1 MSSILLVEDDNVI
14 RKMINIRLQLHGFE
28 VDTAVNGQEGV
39 EKASTCLYDA
49 ILMDMHM
56 PVMDGHEA
64 TKILREQGYQGL
76 IIAVTASVMSDETNK
91 AINVGCDH
99 FIPKPIEVNF
109 EDQVAEFISQ
119 YKDG

>member
-1 MSSILLVEDDNVI
+1 MSSILLVEDDQVI
-14 RKMINIRLQLHGFE
+14 RKMITMRLQLHGFE
-28 VDTAVNGQEGV
+28 VDTAVNGLQGV
-39 EKASTCLYDA
+39 EKANGRLYDA

-64 TKILREQGYQGL
+64 TRVLREQGYQGL

-91 AINVGCDH
+91 AINIGCNH
-99 FIPKPIEVNF
+99 FIPKPIEVTF
-109 EDQVAEFISQ
+109 EDQVAEFITR

>member
-14 RKMINIRLQLHGFE
+14 RKMISMRLQLSGFE
-28 VDTAVNGQEGV
+28 VDTAVNGLEGI
-39 EKASTCLYDA
+39 EKASACLYDA

-64 TKILREQGYQGL
+64 TRVLREQGYQGL
-76 IIAVTASVMSDETNK
+76 IIAVTASVMSDETSK

-99 FIPKPIEVNF
+99 FISKPIEVTF
-109 EDQVAEFISQ
+109 EQQVAEFITRYQ
-119 YKDG
+119 DG